1 MINMEITV
9 HNDGNEV
16 FNGSLSQFLEDNDN
30 DEWLTEECGKLDT
43 VDQIEFRAISGDWV
57 IVKQ

>member
-1 MINMEITV
+1 MIGMEIMV

-30 DEWLTEECGKLDT
+30 DEWLTEECGKLET
-43 VDQIEFRAISGDWV
+43 VERVEFRAISGDWV
-57 IVKQ
+57 IVRQ

>member
-1 MINMEITV
+1 MIHMEITV

-16 FNGSLSQFLEDNDN
+16 FNGSLSQCLEDNDN
-30 DEWLTEECGKLDT
+30 DEWLTEECSKLDT
-43 VDQIEFRAISGDWV
+43 VDHIEFRAISGDWV

>member
-1 MINMEITV
+1 MEIMV

-30 DEWLTEECGKLDT
+30 DEWLTEECGKLET
-43 VDQIEFRAISGDWV
+43 VERVEFRAISGDWV
-57 IVKQ
+57 IVRQ